1 MRYVLSSEKPK
12 VLMICANVS
21 SCGELRENAGKLT
34 EGKKSLKDWALMR
47 EKCMPQNIHVKGSMT
62 AILRPSQV
70 PPTSSCLPPFDKI
83 TRYCAISL
91 SSGVSHLH
99 FSQYYVTG
107 PRYECRMFDAY
118 LVFSG

>member
-1 MRYVLSSEKPK
+1 VG
-12 VLMICANVS
+12 VD
-21 SCGELRENAGKLT
+21 KLT

-47 EKCMPQNIHVKGSMT
+47 EKCMPQNIHVNGSLQ
-62 AILRPSQV
+62 AALRPSQV

-91 SSGVSHLH
+91 SSAVSHLQ
-99 FSQYYVTG
+99 FSQHAGTG
-107 PRYECRMFDAY
+107 PRYERRRFDAY